1 MNKLKGITVLIVDN
15 EADLREV
22 LGSFIESLGGTV
34 LFAENG
40 DQGFEIS
47 QARTVNIILSDLFMA
62 GSDGLS
68 LLRKLRAL
76 PTKRIPLFFLTGHS
90 EMSEQEIKA
99 LGADGILNKP
109 FAFKELER
117 TLYKALELT
126 SSES

>member
-1 MNKLKGITVLIVDN
+1 MNNLTGITVLIVDN
-15 EADLREV
+15 EADLRDV
-22 LGSFIESLGGTV
+22 LGCFIESLGGTV

-47 QARTVNIILSDLFMA
+47 QARTVHIILTDLFME

-68 LLRKLRAL
+68 LLKKLRAL
-76 PTKRIPLFFLTGHS
+76 PTKRIPLFFLTGHA
-90 EMSEQEIKA
+90 EISEQEVKA

-117 TLYKALELT
+117 ALQGALGLT
-126 SSES
+126 SSEN